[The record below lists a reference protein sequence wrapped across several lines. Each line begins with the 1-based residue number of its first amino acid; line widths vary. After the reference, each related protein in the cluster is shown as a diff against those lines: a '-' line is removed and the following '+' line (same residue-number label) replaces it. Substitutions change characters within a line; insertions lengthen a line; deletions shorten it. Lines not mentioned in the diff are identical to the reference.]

1 MKIPKALRIVLAI
14 SIMSLLVARIAYVNA
29 TSLKRITAIHTVGD
43 VVELD
48 GSFTDTATENTKG
61 YSVTVESA
69 ELLSYEDFM
78 NRFDRPL
85 DYLSENSRK
94 STVLLKLKYV
104 NQGNETGGVSTSRL
118 FLFNNSFSQYFA
130 FDSDY
135 FSIANPQIDR
145 KVQGIRIRP
154 GTEYVIYYPYILE
167 YGPELKSYLDILQP
181 HTTESFYLQVSMY
194 PVKNLI
200 KVDVQI

>member
-1 MKIPKALRIVLAI
+1 MKIPKALRIVFAI

-43 VVELD
+43 VVELA
-48 GSFTDTATENTKG
+48 GSFTDTANENTKG

-69 ELLSYEDFM
+69 ELLSYEEFM

-94 STVLLKLKYV
+94 ST
-104 NQGNETGGVSTSRL
+104 STSRL

>member
-1 MKIPKALRIVLAI
+1 MKIPKVLRIVFAI

-29 TSLKRITAIHTVGD
+29 TSLKRITTIHTVGD

-48 GSFTDTATENTKG
+48 GSFTDSANENTKG

-69 ELLSYEDFM
+69 ELLSYEEFM

-104 NQGNETGGVSTSRL
+104 KQGN
-118 FLFNNSFSQYFA
+118 
-130 FDSDY
+130 
-135 FSIANPQIDR
+135 
-145 KVQGIRIRP
+145 
-154 GTEYVIYYPYILE
+154 
-167 YGPELKSYLDILQP
+167 
-181 HTTESFYLQVSMY
+181 
-194 PVKNLI
+194 
-200 KVDVQI
+200 